1 LIFRLTLLI
10 LIFWCHWDTPLL
22 IIDITPLDII
32 DDIDYIITPL
42 LLLIITP
49 LRHITPFWHYIIDA
63 FAIRYYIDSLL
74 IIVYYWIF
82 ITPAIAISFHYAIY
96 SFSLHFADIFAI
108 IIDLL
113 PLFTDFIIID
123 IIDIDITDAIIFRH
137 FHYWLHYYYYST
149 LFIIIIDTWLLPL
162 FIIDALRHIDIA
174 IIIDYFILITPFYWL
189 LTLLLHWWHYWYW

>member
-1 LIFRLTLLI
+1 MI
-10 LIFWCHWDTPLL
+10 
-22 IIDITPLDII
+22 
-32 DDIDYIITPL
+32 IDYIITPL

-49 LRHITPFWHYIIDA
+49 LRHITPLLTLDYWC

-96 SFSLHFADIFAI
+96 SLFIAWYWYFAI

-137 FHYWLHYYYYST
+137 FHYWLHYYYFHYA
-149 LFIIIIDTWLLPL
+149 FIIIIDTWLLPL
-162 FIIDALRHIDIA
+162 FIIDDYAILTLPLLLIISFWYAILLIIA
-174 IIIDYFILITPFYWL
+174 
-189 LTLLLHWWHYWYW
+189 TLLLHWWHYWHW